1 MSYNTA
7 MEAAGA
13 KVHEFERFGS
23 YQGDWVAKV
32 EFEGKEG
39 FVQGY
44 YGSCSGCDAFEGE
57 FGWSGSHYHG
67 DEYVYSDN
75 LEKFDPEC
83 NECVEFKTKLVEF
96 GKEYL
101 ETIMTCDEAIK
112 KASENIEW
120 DMDAQEMV
128 KWVEAHK

>member
-13 KVHEFERFGS
+13 KVHEFECFGS
-23 YQGDWVAKV
+23 YQGDWIAKV

-101 ETIMTCDEAIK
+101 ETIMTYDEAIK
-112 KASENIEW
+112 KASEKIEW